1 MIVDN
6 KGRLFGKLNLLD
18 LLFFLIL
25 VAVIAVA
32 IVMFSGGK
40 SLSNSTIPVT
50 YTVEVQ
56 NREAAFFDHLVEGEQ
71 VINGVTKA
79 RMGKIVSF
87 TKEPAKVLTQAGDKF
102 VLAMPENGYDGYIQI
117 TADATVAYPD
127 MLLDGEA
134 LKIGKSV
141 ALRSESLAIQGYIVA
156 IDYDSE
162 QLKGAK

>member
-18 LLFFLIL
+18 LLFVLIL

-40 SLSNSTIPVT
+40 SLSNHTIPVT

-56 NREAAFFDHLVEGEQ
+56 NREAAYFDYIVEGEQ
-71 VINGVTKA
+71 VTDGVTKA
-79 RMGKIVSF
+79 PMGKIASF
-87 TKEPAKVLTQAGDKF
+87 TKKPAKVLTQAENKF
-102 VLAMPENGYDGYIQI
+102 VLATPENRYDGYIQI
-117 TADATVAYPD
+117 TADATVSYPN
-127 MLLDGEA
+127 MMLDGEA

-141 ALRSESLAIQGYIVA
+141 ALRSESLAMVGYIVA